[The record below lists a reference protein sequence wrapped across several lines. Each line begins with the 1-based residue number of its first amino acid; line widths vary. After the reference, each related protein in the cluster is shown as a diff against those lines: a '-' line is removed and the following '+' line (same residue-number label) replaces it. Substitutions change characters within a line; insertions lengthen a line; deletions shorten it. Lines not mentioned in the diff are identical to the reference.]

1 MRRHVLVL
9 GDQLTRVVGPLAGA
23 DPATTTM
30 LLIESD
36 GWARRRPYHRQK
48 LVLVW
53 SAMRH
58 FAAEGA
64 VDGFDIAYRRSASFE
79 EGLAAHLAAH
89 PGATIELMEPADHGV
104 VAGIRQAV
112 EAAGGRLAVVPNALW
127 LSDAATFDG
136 WATGR
141 RNLRLDTWYRAERRR
156 TGWLMEDRAGGPGRP
171 GDAAARPTGGT
182 WSYDVDNRRVPPP
195 GHRFSPPPAFAP
207 DEITRE
213 VLAEVDARFPDH
225 PGSLDGFAWSVTR
238 TDALVALADF
248 VAHRLPEFGPYE
260 DALVDGERVLA
271 HSLLSV
277 PLNLGL
283 LTAAEACAA
292 VISAAGRADVP
303 LASVEGFVRQ
313 LLGWREF
320 LHHVYRREMPDLRA
334 ANVLGHQAALPAFYW
349 TGETRMRCLGEAVR
363 QVVAT
368 GHTHHIQRL
377 MVLGS
382 FALLAG
388 VEPGAVNDWFLEMYV
403 DAFDWVVT
411 PNVIGMSQFATGGTF
426 TSKPYVSGGAYI
438 DRMGDHCERCTYD
451 PRLSTGPDACPFTT
465 LYWDFVDRHAER
477 FRANPR
483 MATIVAAWGRR
494 DEAARSG
501 IRARAA
507 EVRVMADTGTL

>member
-9 GDQLTRVVGPLAGA
+9 GDQLTRVVGPLGDA
-23 DPATTTM
+23 DPSTTTV
-30 LLIESD
+30 LLVESD
-36 GWARRRPYHRQK
+36 SWARRRPYHRQK

-58 FAAEGA
+58 FAAELGA
-64 VDGFDIAYRRSASFE
+64 EGFDVAYRRTATFE
-79 EGLAAHLAAH
+79 QGLAAYLEAN

-104 VAGIRQAV
+104 VEGIRRAV
-112 EAAGGRLAVVPNALW
+112 EAAGGRLSVVPNALW
-127 LSDAATFDG
+127 LSDAATFDA
-136 WATGR
+136 WAAGR
-141 RNLRLDTWYRAERRR
+141 RELRLDAWYRTERRR
-156 TGWLMEDRAGGPGRP
+156 TGWLMEDRAGGPARP
-171 GDAAARPTGGT
+171 GDPAARPLGGA
-182 WSYDVDNRRVPPP
+182 WSFDADNRRVPPP
-195 GHRFSPPPAFAP
+195 GHRFTPPATFEP
-207 DEITRE
+207 DAITRE
-213 VLAEVDARFPDH
+213 VLAEVDAGFPDH
-225 PGSLDGFAWSVTR
+225 PGSLAGFAWPVTR
-238 TDALVALADF
+238 DDALTALADF
-248 VAHRLPEFGPYE
+248 VDNRLPQFGPYE

-283 LTAAEACAA
+283 LTPAEACAA
-292 VISAAGRADVP
+292 VLAAAGRTDVP
-303 LASVEGFVRQ
+303 LSSVEGFVRQ

-320 LHHVYRREMPDLRA
+320 LRHVYQREMPDLRA
-334 ANVLGHQAALPAFYW
+334 ANVLGHEAPLPAFYW

-388 VEPGAVNDWFLEMYV
+388 VEPGEVNDWFLEMYV

-426 TSKPYVSGGAYI
+426 TTKPYVSGGAYL
-438 DRMGDHCERCTYD
+438 DRMGDHCDRCPYD
-451 PRLSTGPDACPFTT
+451 PRLAAGPDACPFTT

-477 FRANPR
+477 FGANPR
-483 MATIVAAWGRR
+483 MAAIVAAWRRR
-494 DEAARSG
+494 DEDARSA
-501 IRARAA
+501 IQARAA
-507 EVRVMADTGTL
+507 EVRAMADAGTL

>member
-23 DPATTTM
+23 DPATTTV
-30 LLIESD
+30 LLVESD
-36 GWARRRPYHRQK
+36 AWARRRPYHRQK

-58 FAAEGA
+58 FAAEA
-64 VDGFDIAYRRSASFE
+64 AAAGFDVAYHRAAAFE

-104 VAGIRQAV
+104 VDGVRRAV

-127 LSDAATFDG
+127 LSDAATFDA
-136 WATGR
+136 WAAGR
-141 RNLRLDTWYRAERRR
+141 RELRLDAWYRAERRR
-156 TGWLMEDRAGGPGRP
+156 TGWLMEDRAGRPARP
-171 GDAAARPTGGT
+171 GDPAARPAGGA
-182 WSYDVDNRRVPPP
+182 WSHDAENRRVPPP
-195 GHRFSPPPAFAP
+195 GHRFPPPPAFAP
-207 DEITRE
+207 DVITRE
-213 VLAEVDARFPDH
+213 VLAEVDARFPGH
-225 PGSLDGFAWSVTR
+225 PGSLDGFAWPVTR
-238 TDALVALADF
+238 TDALAALADF

-292 VISAAGRADVP
+292 VLAAAGRADVP

-320 LHHVYRREMPDLRA
+320 LRHVYRREMPDLRT
-334 ANVLGHQAALPAFYW
+334 ANVLGHEAPLPAFYW
-349 TGETRMRCLGEAVR
+349 TGETRMRCVGEAVR

-426 TSKPYVSGGAYI
+426 TSKPYVSGGAYL
-438 DRMGDHCERCTYD
+438 DRMGDHCGRCPYD

-483 MATIVAAWGRR
+483 MATIVAAWRRR
-494 DEAARSG
+494 DEAARSA

-507 EVRVMADTGTL
+507 EVRAMADAGTL

>member
-9 GDQLTRVVGPLAGA
+9 GDQLTRVVGPLAAA
-23 DPATTTM
+23 DPSTTTV
-30 LLIESD
+30 LLVESD
-36 GWARRRPYHRQK
+36 AWARRRPCHRQK

-58 FAAEGA
+58 FAAETAAAGL
-64 VDGFDIAYRRSASFE
+64 DISYHRAAAFE
-79 EGLAAHLAAH
+79 EGLAAHLEAH

-104 VAGIRQAV
+104 VDGVRRAV
-112 EAAGGRLAVVPNALW
+112 EAAGGRLDVVPNELW
-127 LSDAATFDG
+127 LSDAAAFDA
-136 WATGR
+136 WAAGR
-141 RNLRLDTWYRAERRR
+141 RALRLDAWYRAERRR
-156 TGWLMEDRAGGPGRP
+156 TAWLMEDRAGRP
-171 GDAAARPTGGT
+171 ARLGDPAARPLGGA
-182 WSYDVDNRRVPPP
+182 WSFDAENRRVPPP
-195 GHRFSPPPAFAP
+195 GHRFPPPPAFAP
-207 DEITRE
+207 DAITRE
-213 VLAEVDARFPDH
+213 VLDEVAARFPDH
-225 PGSLDGFAWSVTR
+225 PGRLDGFAWPVTR
-238 TDALVALADF
+238 ADAFAALADF

-292 VISAAGRADVP
+292 VLAAAGRADVP
-303 LASVEGFVRQ
+303 MASVEGFVRQ

-320 LHHVYRREMPDLRA
+320 LRHVYRREMPDLRA
-334 ANVLGHQAALPAFYW
+334 ANVLGHEAPLPAFYW

-363 QVVAT
+363 QVVET

-426 TSKPYVSGGAYI
+426 TSKPYVSGGAYL
-438 DRMGDHCERCTYD
+438 DRMGDHCNRCPYD
-451 PRLSTGPDACPFTT
+451 PRLATGPDACPFTT
-465 LYWDFVDRHAER
+465 LYWDFVDRHSER

-483 MATIVAAWGRR
+483 MATIVAAWRRR
-494 DEAARSG
+494 DWAARSA
-501 IRARAA
+501 ILARAS
-507 EVRVMADTGTL
+507 EVRAMADAGTL

>member
-9 GDQLTRVVGPLAGA
+9 GDQLTRLVGPLADA
-23 DPATTTM
+23 DPATTTV
-30 LLIESD
+30 LLVESD
-36 GWARRRPYHRQK
+36 AWARRRPYHRQK

-58 FAAEGA
+58 FAAEA
-64 VDGFDIAYRRSASFE
+64 AAAGFDVAYRRSAAFE
-79 EGLAAHLAAH
+79 EALDAHLAAH

-104 VAGIRQAV
+104 VDGVRRAI

-127 LSDAATFDG
+127 LSDEAAFDA
-136 WATGR
+136 WAAGR
-141 RNLRLDTWYRAERRR
+141 RELRLDAWYRAERRR
-156 TGWLMEDRAGGPGRP
+156 SGWLMEDRAGRPARP
-171 GDAAARPTGGT
+171 GDQAARPAGGA
-182 WSYDVDNRRVPPP
+182 WSHDAENRRVPPP
-195 GHRFSPPPAFAP
+195 GHHFPPPPAFAP
-207 DEITRE
+207 DVITRE
-213 VLAEVDARFPDH
+213 VLVEVDARFPGH
-225 PGSLDGFAWSVTR
+225 PGSLDGFAWPVTR
-238 TDALVALADF
+238 TDALDALADF
-248 VAHRLPEFGPYE
+248 VAYRLPEFGPYE

-283 LTAAEACAA
+283 LTAAEVCAA
-292 VISAAGRADVP
+292 VLATAGRADVP

-320 LHHVYRREMPDLRA
+320 LHHVYRREMPGLRA
-334 ANVLGHQAALPAFYW
+334 ANVLGHEASLPAFYW
-349 TGETRMRCLGEAVR
+349 TGETRMRCVGEAVR

-382 FALLAG
+382 FSLLAG

-438 DRMGDHCERCTYD
+438 DRMSDHCDRCPYD

-483 MATIVAAWGRR
+483 MATIVAAWRRR
-494 DEAARSG
+494 DEAARSA
-501 IRARAA
+501 IRVRAA
-507 EVRVMADTGTL
+507 EVRAMADAGTL